1 MRIEVDPHIHTIA
14 TGHAFSTI
22 IENAKI
28 AKERGLLG
36 ICITDHG
43 PARPDSPK
51 IDYFKMLYNS
61 YLPEKIEDVKIYT
74 GVELNILSKYGDVDL
89 PEYILEKLD
98 FVIASFHNGTP
109 YSSNSLVKNTEAIIN
124 TIKKPY
130 IDGISHPGDP
140 HFPYPVELEEVVK
153 AAAHFKKALE
163 VNNNALKRGKK
174 WFKHYTRLTE
184 LCIKYKVPIL
194 ISSDAHFSYYVGDFS
209 LSLEVISRFGDEAYD
224 LIINR
229 TLRGFEKFI
238 GREGIS
244 SDTL

>member
-22 IENAKI
+22 IENAKV

-61 YLPEKIEDVKIYT
+61 YLPEKIEDIKIYT
-74 GVELNILSKYGDVDL
+74 GVELNILSKHGDIDL

-109 YSSNSLVKNTEAIIN
+109 YSSNSIVKNTEAIIN

-130 IDGISHPGDP
+130 IDGIAHPGDP

-153 AAAHFKKALE
+153 AAAQFKKALE
-163 VNNNALKRGKK
+163 VNNNALKRGER
-174 WFKHYTRLTE
+174 WFKHYTKLTE
-184 LCIKYKVPIL
+184 LCIKYKAPIL

-209 LSLEVISRFGDEAYD
+209 LSLEVISQFGDEVYG

-238 GREGIS
+238 GREGVS
-244 SDTL
+244 TDTL